1 MKQIIIGLA
10 ILLALSSCSQKR
22 CWQCVY
28 SSPYKVEKYE
38 ICEMTRKEIKEIEE
52 AYSYGYMDG
61 YNGDAYDKSDYYT
74 QTYSNETKES

>member
-1 MKQIIIGLA
+1 MSSNVGIADNEFKTKYMKQIIIGVA
-10 ILLALSSCSQKR
+10 ILLALSSCNQKK

-52 AYSYGYMDG
+52 EYTKNLYTMDCG
-61 YNGDAYDKSDYYT
+61 R
-74 QTYSNETKES
+74 